1 MSRGAPGQR
10 TERAGLRRGLVLLLA
25 WHTGAFL
32 ILSLVAILGGG
43 GSQLPSVLAIL
54 GLTIMVWQ
62 WIYVLPLVLLLAWK
76 RRWPVLRG
84 VLLGALI
91 TTLVN
96 GAACFGVM
104 R

>member
-1 MSRGAPGQR
+1 MNRSGTPGGKEQS
-10 TERAGLRRGLVLLLA
+10 GLRRGLMLLLA
-25 WHTGAFL
+25 WHGGAFL
-32 ILSLVAILGGG
+32 VLTVIAIAGGG
-43 GSQLPSVLAIL
+43 GSQLPSVVAIL
-54 GLTIMVWQ
+54 ALTIMVWQ
-62 WIYVLPLVLLLAWK
+62 WIYVLPLLVILAWK
-76 RRWPVLRG
+76 QRWPVLRG

>member
-1 MSRGAPGQR
+1 MI
-10 TERAGLRRGLVLLLA
+10 AG
-25 WHTGAFL
+25 
-32 ILSLVAILGGG
+32 SLVAILGGG

>member
-1 MSRGAPGQR
+1 MTFPVRIGFGAWR
-10 TERAGLRRGLVLLLA
+10 
-25 WHTGAFL
+25 
-32 ILSLVAILGGG
+32 
-43 GSQLPSVLAIL
+43 LPPRPVFE
-54 GLTIMVWQ
+54 
-62 WIYVLPLVLLLAWK
+62 LLAWK
-76 RRWPVLRG
+76 RRRPVLRG

>member
-1 MSRGAPGQR
+1 
-10 TERAGLRRGLVLLLA
+10 LVLLEHRA
-25 WHTGAFL
+25 
-32 ILSLVAILGGG
+32 
-43 GSQLPSVLAIL
+43 
-54 GLTIMVWQ
+54 
-62 WIYVLPLVLLLAWK
+62 
-76 RRWPVLRG
+76 LRG

>member
-1 MSRGAPGQR
+1 M
-10 TERAGLRRGLVLLLA
+10 LLLV